1 MHLADDE
8 AVRTAYARIAD
19 NVRRAG
25 IETLD
30 AMLVCQQ
37 ISGGLELVLGLN
49 RDPEMGL
56 VVMAGSGG
64 VLLEL
69 TKDVAFA
76 APPLTREKARAMI
89 ERTHAARLLRGYR
102 SSPVLDTDAVIDALV
117 ALGRIAE
124 DLADVVQSIDINPFV
139 VLPRGGFALD
149 ALVVPLFPL
158 PLVGRGRGGGR
169 EVMRRRQRSHLTS
182 RPPPLPPHKGEG
194 ADCARR
200 SQRIHF
206 GEGCSESHYR
216 LKTIPTGERR

>member
-1 MHLADDE
+1 MQSPDDAVKAARQIGYPVVLKGVAAKLLHKSDAGAVALHLADDD
-8 AVRTAYARIAD
+8 AVRAAYARIVD

-25 IETLD
+25 IESLD

-102 SSPVLDTDAVIDALV
+102 SSPVLDADALV
-117 ALGRIAE
+117 DALIALGRIAD
-124 DLADVVQSIDINPFV
+124 DLCDVVQSIDINPFV

-149 ALVVPLFPL
+149 ALFVP
-158 PLVGRGRGGGR
+158 RA
-169 EVMRRRQRSHLTS
+169 HTS
-182 RPPPLPPHKGEG
+182 
-194 ADCARR
+194 
-200 SQRIHF
+200 
-206 GEGCSESHYR
+206 
-216 LKTIPTGERR
+216 

>member
-1 MHLADDE
+1 LHLGDDD
-8 AVRTAYARIAD
+8 AVRAAYARIAE
-19 NVRRAG
+19 NVRLAG
-25 IETLD
+25 IATLD

-76 APPLTREKARAMI
+76 APPLTRDKARAMI

-102 SSPVLDTDAVIDALV
+102 STPVLDADAVIDALL

-149 ALVVPLFPL
+149 ALFVPRAHDSKP
-158 PLVGRGRGGGR
+158 
-169 EVMRRRQRSHLTS
+169 S
-182 RPPPLPPHKGEG
+182 
-194 ADCARR
+194 
-200 SQRIHF
+200 
-206 GEGCSESHYR
+206 
-216 LKTIPTGERR
+216 